1 MRDDN
6 SEWQQVMEER
16 ERMTEEAYLRARNGV
31 ASQEDWSWLASE
43 LGLSYLSKER
53 DNVYI

>member
-6 SEWQQVMEER
+6 SEWQQMHQER
-16 ERMTEEAYLRARNGV
+16 EQMTEEAFLRAMNGV
-31 ASQEDWSWLASE
+31 ASQQDWKWLASE
-43 LGLSYLSKER
+43 LGLSYYSKER

>member
-16 ERMTEEAYLRARNGV
+16 EQMTEEAFLRAMNGV
-31 ASQEDWSWLASE
+31 ASQQDWRWLASE
-43 LGLSYLSKER
+43 LGLTFYKR
-53 DNVYI
+53 NDNVYV

>member
-6 SEWQQVMEER
+6 SEWQQMYLER
-16 ERMTEEAYLRARNGV
+16 EQMTEEAFLRAMNGV

-43 LGLSYLSKER
+43 LGLTFYKR
-53 DNVYI
+53 NDNVYI